1 MIATKSSSHMQT
13 GGIRIKYGI
22 TEKKKSEIDNLVLQ
36 VLDAQHEVDQFQAI
50 VTSLAQKLNNFQGY
64 LAVADNNRT
73 LALNNKNMKDQL
85 VQSAQ
90 DLQANSGIAFDEV
103 TLANAKSKQLA
114 RLLKKVM
121 DELIYCVDVVN
132 KLSNLVISK
141 KAVNPLISDELVTLV
156 GIAGNDANNAVAL
169 TLVALK
175 STFAVQASNL
185 EAEGAGALQYQQSI
199 SLYNAL
205 TFVIHKT
212 SDIVISRV
220 PSNIPVIKK
229 IPQSI
234 STLLDT
240 AYDNA
245 KTTFEQMQ
253 KACNI
258 TTIQLSRATSALN
271 KAQVQLRSLQSG
283 LNAANAAA
291 LAS

>member
-1 MIATKSSSHMQT
+1 MITATSSSLMQT
-13 GGIRIKYGI
+13 RGINIKYGI
-22 TEKKKSEIDNLVLQ
+22 TEKKKSEIDNLVMQ

-50 VTSLAQKLNNFQGY
+50 VTSLTQKLNNFQGY
-64 LAVADNNRT
+64 LAMADNNRT

-103 TLANAKSKQLA
+103 TLANVQSKKLA
-114 RLLKKVM
+114 GLLKIVM
-121 DELIYCVDVVN
+121 DELIYCVDIIN

-141 KAVNPLISDELVTLV
+141 KAVNPLISDELVTLM
-156 GIAGNDANNAVAL
+156 GTAGNDANNAVAL

-185 EAEGAGALQYQQSI
+185 EAEAAGSLQYTQAI
-199 SLYNAL
+199 SLYGAL
-205 TFVIHKT
+205 TFVMPNT
-212 SDIVISRV
+212 SGVV
-220 PSNIPVIKK
+220 VPPLPSNVPVTKK
-229 IPQSI
+229 VPQSI

-240 AYDNA
+240 AYVNA
-245 KTTFEQMQ
+245 KIAFEQIQ

-258 TTIQLSRATSALN
+258 TAVQLNRATSALN
-271 KAQVQLRSLQSG
+271 KAQVQLKSLQAG